1 MSLLQDPV
9 RLVTDDQLVEAIR
22 MLLAK
27 GVRLDE
33 IPWVLAALA
42 PFDADLLAEHLARFA
57 RET

>member
-1 MSLLQDPV
+1 MQDPI

-22 MLLAK
+22 MLLSK